1 MGVKSSLAGKG
12 MEASCG
18 FLNEGKNN
26 GRGRKRN
33 RRRQRIEPLVQTL
46 FGVCKEVFTN
56 AEAGFVPR
64 PDDVEHLT
72 SILDNLKP
80 DDVGLTPNMP
90 YFQFTTTKGAPPI
103 TYLHLYESDRFSM
116 GIFCLPESAV
126 IPLHNHPGM
135 TVFSKLLF
143 GTMHMKSYDW
153 VEDDHTTKSISGP
166 LQAKVEVSRLAKL
179 QVNAELSAPC
189 STSILYP
196 AAGGNMHCFTAITA
210 CAVLDVLGPPYNDAD
225 GRHCTYYLEHPT
237 NTLSVDGTKELED
250 KIESHA
256 WLEEIEKPDD
266 LVVQGALYT
275 GPKLFRDLIHFVE
288 TSIHG
293 CFV

>member
-12 MEASCG
+12 MDASCG

-46 FGVCKEVFTN
+46 FRVCKEVFSN
-56 AEAGFVPR
+56 AEAGFVPS
-64 PDDVEHLT
+64 PDDVKHLT
-72 SILDNLKP
+72 SVLDSLKP
-80 DDVGLTPNMP
+80 ADVGLTPNMP
-90 YFQFTTTKGAPPI
+90 YFRSTTTKGAPPI
-103 TYLHLYESDRFSM
+103 TYLHLFESDKFSM

-135 TVFSKLLF
+135 TVF
-143 GTMHMKSYDW
+143 T
-153 VEDDHTTKSISGP
+153 
-166 LQAKVEVSRLAKL
+166 KVEVSRLAKL

-210 CAVLDVLGPPYNDAD
+210 CAVLDVLGPPYCDAD
-225 GRHCTYYLEHPT
+225 GRHCTYYLEHAT

-266 LVVQGALYT
+266 LVCGLQQLDYHNKKDGLNVQLLKRSEA
-275 GPKLFRDLIHFVE
+275 V
-288 TSIHG
+288 
-293 CFV
+293 